1 MLKFEHDNEEKKIK
15 FLFSGRLDTDN
26 SMVISEKI
34 TEKLNAIRPNEDMS
48 ILIEEKIIFDLQE
61 VTYIASMFI
70 RICLHTSK
78 QLHSGN
84 FCIINCDPFIKK
96 TFKTA
101 GLDELIN
108 VT

>member
-1 MLKFEHDNEEKKIK
+1 MLKFEHDNSQNQIK
-15 FLFSGRLDTDN
+15 VLFSGRLDTDN
-26 SMVISEKI
+26 SMIISEKI
-34 TEKLNAIRPNEDMS
+34 TEKLNSIRPGTDVS
-48 ILIEEKIIFDLQE
+48 LLIEEKIVFDLQE

-70 RICLHTSK
+70 RVCLHTSR

-84 FCIINCDPFIKK
+84 FCIINCDPFVKK

-101 GLDELIN
+101 GLDDLIN

>member
-1 MLKFEHDNEEKKIK
+1 MITFEHVHNEKEIK

-26 SMVISEKI
+26 SMIVSEKV
-34 TEKLNAIRPNEDMS
+34 TEKLNSIRPSEDIS
-48 ILIEEKIIFDLQE
+48 VLIEEKIVFDLQE